1 MVSIHSI
8 LISDTVLV
16 LPSEPENDF
25 TSPPE
30 HVSEAKNVSF
40 PNNGP
45 EEDVFSPLLVILF

>member
-8 LISDTVLV
+8 FISDAVLV

-30 HVSEAKNVSF
+30 HVSEAQNVSI
-40 PNNGP
+40 PDYGP
-45 EEDVFSPLLVILF
+45 EEDITSPLLVIVF